1 MQRAEET
8 LEKILIKR
16 NVDKIFTVFCK
27 KFPLVHCVT
36 KLPEVGDPLCQS
48 SSVEPSLMTDSR
60 VQQS

>member
-36 KLPEVGDPLCQS
+36 KLPLRWATLCC
-48 SSVEPSLMTDSR
+48 SVEALLNHH
-60 VQQS
+60 

>member
-36 KLPEVGDPLCQS
+36 KLPLRWATLCARAA
-48 SSVEPSLMTDSR
+48 LLNHH
-60 VQQS
+60 